1 MVEPDSAEPIWK
13 TTRSVFSGRPS
24 SHPSRRQSDAGV
36 GAAGVGADRGVD
48 QAAAVVLGA
57 PIAVSVGAITASDAR
72 PISAAKALKKHTLT
86 NLYNSRPQWLVAAP
100 AALVAV
106 SAGVTAAEEAAAE
119 ARGGPHM

>member
-48 QAAAVVLGA
+48 QVAAVVLG
-57 PIAVSVGAITASDAR
+57 G
-72 PISAAKALKKHTLT
+72 PISVFRTVAETPPHH
-86 NLYNSRPQWLVAAP
+86 SR
-100 AALVAV
+100 
-106 SAGVTAAEEAAAE
+106 
-119 ARGGPHM
+119 GPPPPRPRHRLLRMSP